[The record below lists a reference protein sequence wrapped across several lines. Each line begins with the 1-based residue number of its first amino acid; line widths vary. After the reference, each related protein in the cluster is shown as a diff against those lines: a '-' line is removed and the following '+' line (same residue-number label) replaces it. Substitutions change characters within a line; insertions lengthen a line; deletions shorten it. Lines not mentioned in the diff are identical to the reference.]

1 MILKSGEEK
10 RREEKVIVKQFSWV
24 ERSERALQG
33 EGNLFLTTQRLI
45 LERSSKGK
53 AITLFEFPFE
63 AIDQVRIEGFINKVV
78 LLRVPLN
85 QISSKVKGI
94 DFSNKKGLAN
104 IKIKVDDPKGFA
116 EEIRIRSRENRD
128 NV

>member
-10 RREEKVIVKQFSWV
+10 RREDKVMVKEFRWV
-24 ERSERALQG
+24 EHSERSLQG

-53 AITLFEFPFE
+53 AITIFEFSFG
-63 AIDQVRIEGFINKVV
+63 AIDQVRVKGFISKFI
-78 LLRVPLN
+78 LLRVVLN

-94 DFSNKKGLAN
+94 DFSNKKGFAN
-104 IKIKVDDPKGFA
+104 LKIKVDDPKGFA
-116 EEIRIRSRENRD
+116 DEISFRSRKKES
-128 NV
+128 

>member
-10 RREEKVIVKQFSWV
+10 RREEKVIVKEFRWV
-24 ERSERALQG
+24 EHSERALQR

-53 AITLFEFPFE
+53 AITLFEFPFG
-63 AIDQVRIEGFINKVV
+63 AIDQVSVKGFISKFL
-78 LLRVPLN
+78 LLRVLLN

-94 DFSNKKGLAN
+94 DFSNKKGFAN
-104 IKIKVDDPKGFA
+104 IKIKVVRPKGLA
-116 EEIRIRSRENRD
+116 KEIRFRSREKQK
-128 NV
+128 

>member
-10 RREEKVIVKQFSWV
+10 RREEKVIVKEFRWV
-24 ERSERALQG
+24 EHSERALQR

-53 AITLFEFPFE
+53 TIILFEFPLG
-63 AIDQVRIEGFINKVV
+63 AVDQVSVKGFISKFL
-78 LLRVPLN
+78 LLRVLLN

-94 DFSNKKGLAN
+94 DFSNKKRFAN
-104 IKIKVDDPKGFA
+104 IKIKVDRPKGFA
-116 EEIRIRSRENRD
+116 DEIRLRSRKK
-128 NV
+128 

>member
-10 RREEKVIVKQFSWV
+10 RREEKVIVKEFRWLERD
-24 ERSERALQG
+24 ERSLEG

-78 LLRVPLN
+78 LLRVVLN
-85 QISSKVKGI
+85 RISSKVEGI
-94 DFSNKKGLAN
+94 DFSNKEGVAY
-104 IKIKVDDPKGFA
+104 IKIKVDGPKGLA
-116 EEIRIRSRENRD
+116 KEIRIRSRKK
-128 NV
+128 

>member
-10 RREEKVIVKQFSWV
+10 RREEKAIVKEFRWV
-24 ERSERALQG
+24 ECDERALQG

-45 LERSSKGK
+45 LERSSKSK
-53 AITLFEFPFE
+53 VITLFEFPLK
-63 AIDQVRIEGFINKVV
+63 AIGQLRIKGFITKFL
-78 LLRVPLN
+78 LLRVLLN

-116 EEIRIRSRENRD
+116 EEIRIRSRKK
-128 NV
+128 

>member
-10 RREEKVIVKQFSWV
+10 RREEKVIVKEFSWV
-24 ERSERALQG
+24 EHSERALQG

-53 AITLFEFPFE
+53 AISLFEFPFG
-63 AIDQVRIEGFINKVV
+63 AIDQVRIKGFISKVV
-78 LLRVPLN
+78 LLRVLLN

-94 DFSNKKGLAN
+94 DFSNKKGFAN
-104 IKIKVDDPKGFA
+104 IKIKVDDPKGLA
-116 EEIRIRSRENRD
+116 NEIRFRSREKQK
-128 NV
+128 

>member
-1 MILKSGEEK
+1 MILKSGEQK
-10 RREEKVIVKQFSWV
+10 RREEKVMVKEFKWD
-24 ERSERALQG
+24 EHSERALQR

-53 AITLFEFPFE
+53 AITLFEFPFG
-63 AIDQVRIEGFINKVV
+63 AIDQVRIKGFINKVV
-78 LLRVPLN
+78 LLRVLLN

-104 IKIKVDDPKGFA
+104 IKIKVDRPKRFA
-116 EEIRIRSRENRD
+116 DEIRFRSRKKQR
-128 NV
+128 

>member
-10 RREEKVIVKQFSWV
+10 RRGEKAIVKKFSWV
-24 ERSERALQG
+24 EHSERALQR

-53 AITLFEFPFE
+53 VITIFEFSFE
-63 AIDQVRIEGFINKVV
+63 AIDQVRVKGFISKFA
-78 LLRVPLN
+78 LLRVVLN

-94 DFSNKKGLAN
+94 DFSNKKGFAN
-104 IKIKVDDPKGFA
+104 LKIKVDDPKGFA
-116 EEIRIRSRENRD
+116 DEISFRSRKKES
-128 NV
+128 